1 MAVLAVLPGLFP
13 MNLNRIFV
21 TGDISSSG
29 LKAERLHMEVVANN
43 IANQNTTRTANGEP
57 YRRQQV
63 LFTSLAE
70 DGGRPDTLSGV
81 RVEAITSDQSPFRSV
96 YDPGHPHA
104 NEQGQVQL
112 PNVDLPHEMV
122 DLLVASRAYESNLKS
137 LETFKQITKQTLSL
151 LGGA

>member
-1 MAVLAVLPGLFP
+1 
-13 MNLNRIFV
+13 MNLNQIFAAA
-21 TGDISSSG
+21 DISASG
-29 LKAERLHMEVVANN
+29 LQAERMHMEVVANN
-43 IANQNTTRTANGEP
+43 IANQQTTRTANGEP

-63 LFTSLAE
+63 LFTSVAE
-70 DGGRPDTLSGV
+70 EGGRPNALSGV
-81 RVEAITSDQSPFRSV
+81 RIEAITADQTPFRSV

-104 NEQGQVQL
+104 NEQGEVEL

-137 LETFKQITKQTLSL
+137 LETFQQITKQTLSL

>member
-1 MAVLAVLPGLFP
+1 
-13 MNLNRIFV
+13 MNLNQIFAAA
-21 TGDISSSG
+21 DISASG
-29 LKAERLHMEVVANN
+29 LQAERMHMEVVANN
-43 IANQNTTRTANGEP
+43 IANQQTTRTASGEP

-63 LFTSLAE
+63 LFTSAGQ
-70 DGGRPDTLSGV
+70 DGGGVDTLSGV
-81 RVEAITSDQSPFRSV
+81 RIEAIRPDQTPFRSV

-104 NEQGQVQL
+104 NADGQVEL

-151 LGGA
+151 LRDA

>member
-1 MAVLAVLPGLFP
+1 MATVSGLFP
-13 MNLNRIFV
+13 MNLNQIFV
-21 TGDISSSG
+21 AADISASG
-29 LKAERLHMEVVANN
+29 LQAERLHMEVVANN
-43 IANQNTTRTANGEP
+43 IANQQTTRTANGEP

-63 LFTSLAE
+63 LLTNLAE

-81 RVEAITSDQSPFRSV
+81 RVEAITSDPTPFRSV

-151 LGGA
+151 LREA

>member
-1 MAVLAVLPGLFP
+1 
-13 MNLNRIFV
+13 MNLNQIFAAA
-21 TGDISSSG
+21 DISASG
-29 LKAERLHMEVVANN
+29 LQAERLHMEVVANN
-43 IANQNTTRTANGEP
+43 IANQQTTRTANGEP

-63 LFTSLAE
+63 LFSSVAE
-70 DGGRPDTLSGV
+70 NGDRPGSLSGV
-81 RVEAITSDQSPFRSV
+81 RVEAVTSDQTPFRSV
-96 YDPGHPHA
+96 HDPGHPHA

>member
-1 MAVLAVLPGLFP
+1 
-13 MNLNRIFV
+13 MNLNQIFAAA
-21 TGDISSSG
+21 DISASG
-29 LKAERLHMEVVANN
+29 LQAERMHMEVVANN
-43 IANQNTTRTANGEP
+43 IANQQTTRTASGEP

-63 LFTSLAE
+63 LFTNLADD
-70 DGGRPDTLSGV
+70 DGGGTESLNGV
-81 RVEAITSDQSPFRSV
+81 RIEAITSDQTPFRSV

-104 NEQGQVQL
+104 DEQGQVQL

-151 LGGA
+151 LREA